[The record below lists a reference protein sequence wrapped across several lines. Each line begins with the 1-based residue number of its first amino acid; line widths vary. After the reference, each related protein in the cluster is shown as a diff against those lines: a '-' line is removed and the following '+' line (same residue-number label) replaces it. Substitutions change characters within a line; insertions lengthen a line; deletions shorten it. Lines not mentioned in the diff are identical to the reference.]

1 MQRVWISAAGLF
13 GAAAVAL
20 AALAAHAELAARG
33 MVQNVAMILGW
44 HAPALLA
51 LALWNR
57 RGGHAAA
64 ALLLAGGVLFAGAV
78 LLRAFA
84 DVSLGPVAPIGGFL
98 MIAGWLWL
106 ALAAWRL

>member
-1 MQRVWISAAGLF
+1 MAGLF
-13 GAAAVAL
+13 GAAAVVL
-20 AALAAHAELAARG
+20 AALAAHADLAARG
-33 MVQNVAMILGW
+33 MVQNVGMILGW

-57 RGGHAAA
+57 RRGDVAAG
-64 ALLLAGGVLFAGAV
+64 LLLAGALLFSGAV

-84 DVSLGPVAPIGGFL
+84 DVSLGPVAPVGGAA

-106 ALAAWRL
+106 ALAAWKR